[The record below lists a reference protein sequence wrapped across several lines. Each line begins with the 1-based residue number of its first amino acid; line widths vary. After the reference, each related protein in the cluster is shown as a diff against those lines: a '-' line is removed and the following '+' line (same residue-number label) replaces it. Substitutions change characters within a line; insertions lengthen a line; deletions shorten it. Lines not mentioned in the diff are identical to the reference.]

1 LNWTILQFYMG
12 CTGRVHSCME
22 GGIFKNLFMD
32 FGDLICQSVSV
43 WLFFDWST
51 LQFYIGCAGRVD
63 PYMGGFLKSIFGTLV
78 ITSKSTPVSEC
89 IFGLHHFT

>member
-1 LNWTILQFYMG
+1 
-12 CTGRVHSCME
+12 
-22 GGIFKNLFMD
+22 MD